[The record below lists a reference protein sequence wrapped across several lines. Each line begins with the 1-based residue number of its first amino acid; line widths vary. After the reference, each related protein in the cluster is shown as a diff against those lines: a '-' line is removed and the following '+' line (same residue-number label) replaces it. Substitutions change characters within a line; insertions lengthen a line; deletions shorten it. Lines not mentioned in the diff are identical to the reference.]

1 LKELRNTTKNSDQI
15 LGIVAEISTWS
26 LSNTSVTFGLYKDIA
41 LLDML
46 NYLWHLTD
54 NYTV

>member
-1 LKELRNTTKNSDQI
+1 MKHSDQI

-41 LLDML
+41 LIDML
-46 NYLWHLTD
+46 NYL
-54 NYTV
+54 